1 MWAKKHQYGAMI
13 CLKFKNKKQKMKN
26 ILYITTRV
34 LSVVLA
40 IPALIVGIPSL
51 CMMMISDTLDPDPYN
66 LNK

>member
-1 MWAKKHQYGAMI
+1 
-13 CLKFKNKKQKMKN
+13 MKN
-26 ILYITTRV
+26 ILYITTRI

-51 CMMMISDTLDPDPYN
+51 CMMVISDTLDPDPHN

>member
-1 MWAKKHQYGAMI
+1 
-13 CLKFKNKKQKMKN
+13 MKN
-26 ILYITTRV
+26 ILYITTRI

-51 CMMMISDTLDPDPYN
+51 LMMMISDTLDSDPHN

>member
-1 MWAKKHQYGAMI
+1 
-13 CLKFKNKKQKMKN
+13 MKN
-26 ILYITTRV
+26 ILYITTRI

-51 CMMMISDTLDPDPYN
+51 CMMMISDTLDSDPNN

>member
-1 MWAKKHQYGAMI
+1 MKK
-13 CLKFKNKKQKMKN
+13 
-26 ILYITTRV
+26 ILYYTTRV

-51 CMMMISDTLDPDPYN
+51 LMMMISDTLDSDLHN

>member
-1 MWAKKHQYGAMI
+1 MKKIFY
-13 CLKFKNKKQKMKN
+13 
-26 ILYITTRV
+26 YTTRV

-51 CMMMISDTLDPDPYN
+51 CMMMISDRLDPDPHN

>member
-1 MWAKKHQYGAMI
+1 
-13 CLKFKNKKQKMKN
+13 MKN

>member
-1 MWAKKHQYGAMI
+1 
-13 CLKFKNKKQKMKN
+13 MKN
-26 ILYITTRV
+26 ILYITTRI

-51 CMMMISDTLDPDPYN
+51 LMMMISDALDSDPHN

>member
-1 MWAKKHQYGAMI
+1 MSNFDLLYFIQ
-13 CLKFKNKKQKMKN
+13 MKN
-26 ILYITTRV
+26 ILYITTRI

-51 CMMMISDTLDPDPYN
+51 LMMMISDTLDSDPHN

>member
-1 MWAKKHQYGAMI
+1 
-13 CLKFKNKKQKMKN
+13 MKN
-26 ILYITTRV
+26 ILYITTRI

-51 CMMMISDTLDPDPYN
+51 LMMMISDTLDSDSHN